1 MLYIHIVSVFWL
13 SLWTIFEWEKKV
25 RGSREPFIVSVQFVS
40 SIFVLLLLHFNFI
53 PSLPFSVS
61 SQNAYCHVLSRIV
74 QSVQCSRAH
83 WHKQTNEQTNEYI
96 LSWSGY
102 HWKWRSQLTLT
113 LHTHSFPSYF
123 PHRLLRKLWA
133 YLILSLPLPL
143 SFFPDSIYL
152 FYLLECFSIQFL
164 TSFHLTRSE
173 LNSFFAHIRTHY
185 TLPAHTHT
193 HTLAVWNRET
203 SVLLPNMVRV

>member
-1 MLYIHIVSVFWL
+1 MYLFSSFRVFLCCCCFTSILFLRCHSPLAVRMLIVM
-13 SLWTIFEWEKKV
+13 
-25 RGSREPFIVSVQFVS
+25 
-40 SIFVLLLLHFNFI
+40 
-53 PSLPFSVS
+53 
-61 SQNAYCHVLSRIV
+61 CSRIV

-83 WHKQTNEQTNEYI
+83 WHKQTNERI
-96 LSWSGY
+96 HIIMKWVSLKMALS
-102 HWKWRSQLTLT
+102 T
-113 LHTHSFPSYF
+113 HTHIAHAFISFVFSTSIVTKTVSVPY
-123 PHRLLRKLWA
+123 
-133 YLILSLPLPL
+133 SLPPSLPL

-193 HTLAVWNRET
+193 HTHTRCIK
-203 SVLLPNMVRV
+203 